1 MTVRG
6 TTLVRRRLSTKC
18 ADHAS
23 DMARRSF
30 VVRAASLAIVVIGG
44 GALDAAAST
53 NGTAVAN
60 LLATGEPSGTAR
72 SAALHRAAHQIVDH
86 PRVFEDPYA
95 LKILE
100 PRAAAELQATVD
112 RRAHGMRASIALRSR
127 YTEDSLAEAV
137 ARGTRQYVVL
147 GAGLDTFACR
157 NPHVDAGLQVY
168 EVDHPASQRYKLGRM
183 RASDMAPRSGTHF
196 VAIDFETQTLRE
208 ALAGAGFRFDRP
220 AFFSMLGVAIYI
232 SDAAVMSTLRTIA
245 ACARGSE
252 IAMSFAVTDEWLQPA
267 ARARRQRS
275 MKALAAAGEP
285 WITFYDP
292 DVLSARLLEE
302 GFSSAR
308 PLRPDDANRRYF
320 ADRRDGLSV
329 TDAHMMLARV

>member
-1 MTVRG
+1 MAVFG
-6 TTLVRRRLSTKC
+6 TTPVRRQLSAQR
-18 ADHAS
+18 ADQAR
-23 DMARRSF
+23 DMERRSF
-30 VVRAASLAIVVIGG
+30 VKRAASLALAVIGG
-44 GALDAAAST
+44 GALDAAASE
-53 NGTAVAN
+53 NGAPAAD
-60 LLATGEPSGTAR
+60 LMATGEPSRTAR

-86 PRVFEDPYA
+86 PCVFEDPYA

-100 PRAAAELQATVD
+100 PLAAAELQATVD
-112 RRAHGMRASIALRSR
+112 RRGSGMRASIALRSR
-127 YTEDSLAEAV
+127 YAEDSLAEAV

-157 NPHVDAGLQVY
+157 NPHVEFGLQVY
-168 EVDHPASQRYKLGRM
+168 EVDHPASQRYKIARM

-196 VAIDFETQTLRE
+196 VAIDFETQTLRA
-208 ALAGAGFRFDRP
+208 ALTGAGFRFDQP

-232 SDAAVMSTLRTIA
+232 SDVAVMSTLRTIA

-252 IAMSFAVTDEWLQPA
+252 IAMSFAVTDELLRPDA
-267 ARARRQRS
+267 HARRQRS
-275 MKALAAAGEP
+275 MRALAAAVEP

-292 DVLSARLLEE
+292 DVLTARLLED

-320 ADRRDGLSV
+320 ADRRDGLFV